1 MDQRF
6 QAIRLVT
13 ERYSQ
18 LQGLRVAYAGLLW
31 TCFGGVLATQANVTP
46 LELLTVFLG
55 IVVLYLP
62 GSRMLDRY
70 YRSRFGR
77 IVVPRSSTSKAWIVL
92 ALAAIAIS
100 SKLSGFYPLAGAF
113 LVVGAESLWTAI
125 RDWPTRWHH
134 VVGGIAG
141 ALAAAVQFT
150 APPGL
155 GPALALGCAII
166 GLAYIP
172 IGLLDHRLLVS
183 VMRRHGEQEA
193 PDLP

>member
-1 MDQRF
+1 MDPRL

-31 TCFGGVLATQANVTP
+31 TCFGAVLTTQADVTP
-46 LELLTVFLG
+46 LELLTAFLG

-62 GSRMLDRY
+62 GNRMLDRY
-70 YRSRFGR
+70 YTSRFGR
-77 IVVPRSSTSKAWIVL
+77 IVVPRSSTSKARIVL
-92 ALAAIAIS
+92 ALAAIAMS
-100 SKLSGFYPLAGAF
+100 SKLFGFYPLAGAF
-113 LVVGAESLWTAI
+113 LVVAAESLWTAI
-125 RDWPTRWHH
+125 RDWPTRGHH

-141 ALAAAVQFT
+141 TLAASVQLT
-150 APPGL
+150 LPPGL
-155 GPALALGCAII
+155 GPGLALGCAII

-183 VMRRHGEQEA
+183 VMCRQAEQEA
-193 PDLP
+193 PGSL